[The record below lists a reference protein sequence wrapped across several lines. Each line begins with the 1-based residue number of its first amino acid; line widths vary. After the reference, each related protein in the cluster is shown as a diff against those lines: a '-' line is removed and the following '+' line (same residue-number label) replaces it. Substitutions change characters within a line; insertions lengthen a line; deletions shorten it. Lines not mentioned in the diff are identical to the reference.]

1 MLLYGIAFLA
11 GIVTA
16 ISPCV
21 YPVLPIVFAG
31 GASGG
36 RRRPY
41 AIIAGLVVTFIL
53 SLLFVGWLLD
63 RLGLS
68 QDFLRKVSIGFLLLF
83 AATLLIPALARAIE
97 RPLLRFSRRPAGD
110 LGGGFLLGASLGL
123 LFVPCGGPVLGFIT
137 TQTASLAGGQRVG
150 LAVAY
155 ALGAAVPMLFLAIG
169 AQRAASRIRTLSLQ
183 RPQVRAALGALMA
196 VSALLIALDVDK
208 TLQTKIGDYTSWLQ
222 KPEKTCYAKE
232 RLGQRCLVSNRTESL
247 KDYGPAPSFTGIES
261 WINTD
266 KGRPLSV
273 SGLHGKVV
281 LVDFWT
287 YSCINCLR
295 TLPHLKAWD
304 AAYRKAGLRIVGV
317 HTPEFAFEHVASN
330 VRKATREL
338 GVRYPV
344 AVDNGYKTWDA
355 YQNGAWPTEY
365 LIDRQGLIREI
376 KEGEGNYDDTER
388 TIRKL
393 LGEPEQAQL
402 ASVSD
407 QTPTHPT
414 TPESYL
420 GWERLQRYSGSEV
433 VPDREVPYKFPRSVP
448 PNTLAYDGLWKVER
462 QRILA
467 GDRARLRLHFLAQ
480 NVYLVLGGAGRVQL
494 LVNNKPVRT
503 IRVGGLNRLYT
514 LLRYPNLREGELELR
529 FTPAVTAY
537 AFTFGRGTAC
547 GAVVRTRGLCPSLR
561 LK

>member
-1 MLLYGIAFLA
+1 MLLYAIAFLA

-21 YPVLPIVFAG
+21 YPVLPIIFAG

-41 AIIAGLVVTFIL
+41 AIIAGLVVTFVV

-68 QDFLRKVSIGFLLLF
+68 QDFLRKLSIGFLLLF
-83 AATLLIPALARAIE
+83 AATLLFPPLARAIE
-97 RPLLRFSRRPAGD
+97 RPLLRFTRRPSGD

-137 TQTASLAGGQRVG
+137 TQTASLAGGKRVG

-155 ALGAAVPMLFLAIG
+155 ALGAAVPMLLLALG
-169 AQRAASRIRTLSLQ
+169 GRRAAGRIRALSLQ
-183 RPQVRAALGALMA
+183 SPAARAVLGGVMAL
-196 VSALLIALDVDK
+196 SALLIAFNVDK
-208 TLQTKIGDYTSWLQ
+208 TLQTRIGDYTPWLQ
-222 KPEKTCYAKE
+222 KAERSCYTRKQ
-232 RLGQRCLVSNRTESL
+232 LGQRCLTAPPASSNAL
-247 KDYGPAPSFTGIES
+247 KDYGPAPDFRGIS
-261 WINTD
+261 RWINSKPETISSL
-266 KGRPLSV
+266 R
-273 SGLHGKVV
+273 GKVV

-295 TLPHLKAWD
+295 TLPHLKTWD

-317 HTPEFAFEHVASN
+317 HTPEFAFEHVPSN

-338 GVRYPV
+338 GVRYAV
-344 AVDNGYKTWDA
+344 AIDNGYKTWDA

-365 LIDRQGLIREI
+365 LVDRRGDIREI

-393 LGEPEQAQL
+393 LGEPATGQL
-402 ASVSD
+402 ASVAD
-407 QTPTHPT
+407 QTPQHLAM

-420 GWERLQRYSGSEV
+420 GWERLQRYSGSQI
-433 VPDREVPYKFPRSVP
+433 VPDRIVPYKFPRTVP

-462 QRILA
+462 QRIVA
-467 GDRARLRLHFLAQ
+467 FDRARLRLGFLAQ
-480 NVYLVLGGAGRVQL
+480 HVYLVLGGKGSLQV
-494 LVNNKPVRT
+494 LVDGKPVRT
-503 IRVGGLNRLYT
+503 IEVGGLSRLYT
-514 LLRYPNLREGELELR
+514 LLSYPNLHQGELELR
-529 FTPAVTAY
+529 FAPGVTAY
-537 AFTFGRGTAC
+537 AFTFG
-547 GAVVRTRGLCPSLR
+547 
-561 LK
+561 

>member
-1 MLLYGIAFLA
+1 MLLYAIAFLA

-21 YPVLPIVFAG
+21 YPVLPIIFAG

-41 AIIAGLVVTFIL
+41 AIIAGLVITFIL

-68 QDFLRKVSIGFLLLF
+68 ADFLRKVSIGFLLLF
-83 AATLLIPALARAIE
+83 AATLVIAPLARAIE
-97 RPLLRFSRRPAGD
+97 RPLVRFSRRPSGD

-137 TQTASLAGGQRVG
+137 TQTASLAGGRRVG

-155 ALGAAVPMLFLAIG
+155 ALGAAVPMLLLALG
-169 AQRAASRIRTLSLQ
+169 GQRAAGRIRTLSLQ
-183 RPQVRAALGALMA
+183 SPAARAVLGGVMAL
-196 VSALLIALDVDK
+196 SALLIAFNVDK
-208 TLQTKIGDYTSWLQ
+208 TLQTKIGDYTPWLQ
-222 KPEKTCYAKE
+222 KAERSCYTRKQ
-232 RLGQRCLVSNRTESL
+232 LGQRCLASKPASNAL
-247 KDYGPAPSFTGIES
+247 KDYGPAPDFAGIS
-261 WINTD
+261 AWINSKPET
-266 KGRPLSV
+266 V
-273 SGLHGKVV
+273 STLRGKVV

-304 AAYRKAGLRIVGV
+304 TAYRKAGLRIVGV

-338 GVRYPV
+338 GVRYAV
-344 AVDNGYKTWDA
+344 AIDNQYKTWDA

-365 LIDRQGLIREI
+365 LVDRRGHIREI

-393 LGEPEQAQL
+393 LGEPAQAQL
-402 ASVSD
+402 ASVAD
-407 QTPTHPT
+407 TTPQHPM

-420 GWERLQRYSGSEV
+420 GWERLQRYSGSQL
-433 VPDREVPYKFPRSVP
+433 VPGRVVPYKFPRTVP
-448 PNTLAYDGLWKVER
+448 LNTLAYDGLWKVER
-462 QRILA
+462 QRIVA
-467 GDRARLRLHFLAQ
+467 VDRARLRLRFLAQ
-480 NVYLVLGGAGRVQL
+480 HVYLVLGGSGSLQV
-494 LVNNKPVRT
+494 LVNGKPVRT
-503 IRVGGLNRLYT
+503 IQVGGLSRLYT
-514 LLRYPNLREGELELR
+514 LLSYPNVREGELELR
-529 FTPAVTAY
+529 FAPGVTAY
-537 AFTFGRGTAC
+537 AFTFG
-547 GAVVRTRGLCPSLR
+547 
-561 LK
+561 

>member
-1 MLLYGIAFLA
+1 MLLYAIAFLA

-16 ISPCV
+16 VSPCV
-21 YPVLPIVFAG
+21 YPVLPIIFAG

-68 QDFLRKVSIGFLLLF
+68 ADFLRKVSIGFLLLF
-83 AATLLIPALARAIE
+83 AATLVIPPLARAIE
-97 RPLLRFSRRPAGD
+97 RPLVRFSRRPSGD

-137 TQTASLAGGQRVG
+137 TQTASLAGGKRVG

-155 ALGAAVPMLFLAIG
+155 ALGAALPMLLLALG
-169 AQRAASRIRTLSLQ
+169 GQRATGRMRALSLQ
-183 RPQVRAALGALMA
+183 SPAARAVLGGVMAL
-196 VSALLIALDVDK
+196 SALLIAFNVDK
-208 TLQTKIGDYTSWLQ
+208 TLQTKIGDYTPWLQ
-222 KPEKTCYAKE
+222 KAERSCYTRKQ
-232 RLGQRCLVSNRTESL
+232 LGQRCLTSKPASNVL
-247 KDYGPAPSFTGIES
+247 KDYGPAPNFAGIS
-261 WINTD
+261 TWINSKPET
-266 KGRPLSV
+266 V
-273 SGLHGKVV
+273 STLRGKVV

-317 HTPEFAFEHVASN
+317 HTPEFAFEHVPSN

-338 GVRYPV
+338 GVRYAV
-344 AVDNGYKTWDA
+344 AIDNDYKTWDA

-365 LIDRQGLIREI
+365 LVDRRGHIREI

-393 LGEPEQAQL
+393 LGEPAQAQL
-402 ASVSD
+402 ASVAD
-407 QTPTHPT
+407 TTPQHPM

-420 GWERLQRYSGSEV
+420 GWQRLERYSGSQL
-433 VPDREVPYKFPRSVP
+433 VPGRVVPYKFPQTVP
-448 PNTLAYDGLWKVER
+448 LNTLAYDGLWKVER
-462 QRILA
+462 QRIVA
-467 GDRARLRLHFLAQ
+467 FDRARLRLRFLAQ
-480 NVYLVLGGAGRVQL
+480 NVYLVLGGSGGLQV
-494 LVNNKPVRT
+494 LVNGNPVRT
-503 IRVGGLNRLYT
+503 IRVGGLSHLYT
-514 LLRYPNLREGELELR
+514 LLSYPNVREGELELR
-529 FTPAVTAY
+529 FAPGVTAY
-537 AFTFGRGTAC
+537 AFTFG
-547 GAVVRTRGLCPSLR
+547 
-561 LK
+561 

>member
-41 AIIAGLVVTFIL
+41 AIIAGLVFTFIV
-53 SLLFVGWLLD
+53 SLLFVSWLLD
-63 RLGLS
+63 QLGLAP
-68 QDFLRKVSIGFLLLF
+68 DFLRKVSIGFLLLF
-83 AATLLIPALARAIE
+83 AATLLIPPLARAIE
-97 RPLLRFSRRPAGD
+97 RPLLRFSRRSSGD

-137 TQTASLAGGQRVG
+137 TQTASLAGGKRVG

-155 ALGAAVPMLFLAIG
+155 ALGAALPMLLLALG
-169 AQRAASRIRTLSLQ
+169 GQRAAGRMRALSLQ
-183 RPQVRAALGALMA
+183 NPVARAVLGGVMA
-196 VSALLIALDVDK
+196 VSALLIAFNVDK
-208 TLQTKIGDYTSWLQ
+208 TLQTKIGDYTHWLQ
-222 KPEKTCYAKE
+222 KAE
-232 RLGQRCLVSNRTESL
+232 RSCSVRKQLGQRCLTSKPASNAL
-247 KDYGPAPSFTGIES
+247 KDYGPAPQFAGIS
-261 WINTD
+261 TWINS
-266 KGRPLSV
+266 KPRPISALR
-273 SGLHGKVV
+273 GKVV

-304 AAYRKAGLRIVGV
+304 AAYRKAGLAIVGV
-317 HTPEFAFEHVASN
+317 HTPEFAFEHVVSN

-338 GVRYPV
+338 GVHYAV
-344 AVDNGYKTWDA
+344 AIDNGYKTWDA
-355 YQNGAWPTEY
+355 YQNGSWPTEY
-365 LIDRQGLIREI
+365 LIDRRGHIREI

-393 LGEPEQAQL
+393 LGEPANAQL
-402 ASVSD
+402 ASVAD
-407 QTPTHPT
+407 TTPQHAT

-420 GWERLQRYSGSEV
+420 GWQRLERYSGSEL
-433 VPDREVPYKFPRSVP
+433 VPDREVPYHFPRTVP
-448 PNTLAYDGLWKVER
+448 LNTLAYDGLWRVER
-462 QRILA
+462 QRIVA
-467 GDRARLRLHFLAQ
+467 GNGARLRLRFLAQ
-480 NVYLVLGGAGRVQL
+480 DVHLVLGGSGSLQV
-494 LVNNKPVRT
+494 LVNGKPVRT
-503 IRVGGLNRLYT
+503 IRVGGLSRLYT

-529 FTPAVTAY
+529 FAPGVTAY
-537 AFTFGRGTAC
+537 AFTFG
-547 GAVVRTRGLCPSLR
+547 
-561 LK
+561 

>member
-1 MLLYGIAFLA
+1 MLLYAIAFLA

-21 YPVLPIVFAG
+21 YPVLPIIFAG

-53 SLLFVGWLLD
+53 SLLFVSWLLD

-68 QDFLRKVSIGFLLLF
+68 ADFLRKVSIGFLLLF
-83 AATLLIPALARAIE
+83 AATLVIPPLARAIE
-97 RPLLRFSRRPAGD
+97 RPLVRFSRRPSGD

-137 TQTASLAGGQRVG
+137 TQTASLAGGRRVG

-155 ALGAAVPMLFLAIG
+155 ALGAAVPMLLLALG
-169 AQRAASRIRTLSLQ
+169 GQRAAGRIRALSLQ
-183 RPQVRAALGALMA
+183 SPAARAVLGGVMAL
-196 VSALLIALDVDK
+196 SALLIAFNVDK
-208 TLQTKIGDYTSWLQ
+208 TLQTKIGDYTPWLQ
-222 KPEKTCYAKE
+222 KAERSCYTRKQ
-232 RLGQRCLVSNRTESL
+232 LGQRCLASKPASNAL
-247 KDYGPAPSFTGIES
+247 KDYGPAPDFAGIS
-261 WINTD
+261 AWINSKPETVSTLR
-266 KGRPLSV
+266 GR
-273 SGLHGKVV
+273 VV

-304 AAYRKAGLRIVGV
+304 TAYRKAGLRIVGV

-338 GVRYPV
+338 GVRYAV
-344 AVDNGYKTWDA
+344 AIDNQYKTWDA

-365 LIDRQGLIREI
+365 LVDRRGHIREI

-393 LGEPEQAQL
+393 LGEPAQAQL
-402 ASVSD
+402 ASVAD
-407 QTPTHPT
+407 TTPQHPM

-420 GWERLQRYSGSEV
+420 GWERLQRYSGSQL
-433 VPDREVPYKFPRSVP
+433 VPGRVVPYKFPQTVP
-448 PNTLAYDGLWKVER
+448 LNTLAYDGLWKVER
-462 QRILA
+462 QRIVA
-467 GDRARLRLHFLAQ
+467 VDRARLRLRFLAQ
-480 NVYLVLGGAGRVQL
+480 HVYLVLGGSGSLQV
-494 LVNNKPVRT
+494 LVNGKPVRT
-503 IRVGGLNRLYT
+503 IQVGGLSRLYT
-514 LLRYPNLREGELELR
+514 LLSYPNVREGELELR
-529 FTPAVTAY
+529 FAPGVTAY
-537 AFTFGRGTAC
+537 AFTFG
-547 GAVVRTRGLCPSLR
+547 
-561 LK
+561 

>member
-1 MLLYGIAFLA
+1 MLLYAIAFLA

-21 YPVLPIVFAG
+21 YPVLPIIFAG

-63 RLGLS
+63 RIGLS
-68 QDFLRKVSIGFLLLF
+68 QDFLRDLSIGFLLLF
-83 AATLLIPALARAIE
+83 AATLVIPPLARAIE
-97 RPLLRFSRRPAGD
+97 RPLLRFSRRPSGD

-137 TQTASLAGGQRVG
+137 TQTASLAGGKRIG

-155 ALGAAVPMLFLAIG
+155 ALGAALPMLLLALG
-169 AQRAASRIRTLSLQ
+169 GQRAAGRIRGLSLQ
-183 RPQVRAALGALMA
+183 GRAARAVLGGVMAL
-196 VSALLIALDVDK
+196 SALLIAFDVDK
-208 TLQTKIGDYTSWLQ
+208 KLQTKIGDYTPWLQ
-222 KPEKTCYAKE
+222 KAERSCYTRKQ
-232 RLGQRCLVSNRTESL
+232 LGQRCLASKPASSAL
-247 KDYGPAPSFTGIES
+247 KDYGPAPDFTGIS
-261 WINTD
+261 TWINSKPVT
-266 KGRPLSV
+266 V
-273 SGLHGKVV
+273 SELRGKVV

-317 HTPEFAFEHVASN
+317 HTPEFAFEHVPSN

-338 GVRYPV
+338 HVRYAV
-344 AVDNGYKTWDA
+344 AIDNDYKTWDA

-365 LIDRQGLIREI
+365 LVDRRGHIREI

-393 LGEPEQAQL
+393 LGEPAKAQL
-402 ASVSD
+402 ASVAD
-407 QTPTHPT
+407 QTPQHAAM
-414 TPESYL
+414 TPETYL
-420 GWERLQRYSGSEV
+420 GWERLERYSGSQL
-433 VPDREVPYKFPRSVP
+433 VPDRVVPYKFPRTVP
-448 PNTLAYDGLWKVER
+448 PNTVAYDGLWKVER
-462 QRILA
+462 QRIVA
-467 GDRARLRLHFLAQ
+467 ADRARLRLGFLAQ
-480 NVYLVLGGAGRVQL
+480 NVYLVLGGKGRLQV
-494 LVNNKPVRT
+494 LVDGKPVRT
-503 IRVGGLNRLYT
+503 IQVGGLSRLYT
-514 LLRYPNLREGELELR
+514 LLQYPKLREGELELR
-529 FTPAVTAY
+529 FAPGVTAY
-537 AFTFGRGTAC
+537 AFTFG
-547 GAVVRTRGLCPSLR
+547 
-561 LK
+561 

>member
-1 MLLYGIAFLA
+1 MLLYAIAFLA

-21 YPVLPIVFAG
+21 YPVLPIIFAG
-31 GASGG
+31 GASSG

-68 QDFLRKVSIGFLLLF
+68 ADFLRKVSIGFLLLF
-83 AATLLIPALARAIE
+83 AATLVIPPLARAIE
-97 RPLLRFSRRPAGD
+97 RPLVRFSRRPSGD

-137 TQTASLAGGQRVG
+137 TQTASLAGGRRVG

-155 ALGAAVPMLFLAIG
+155 ALGAAVPMLLLALG
-169 AQRAASRIRTLSLQ
+169 GQRAAGRIRALSFQ
-183 RPQVRAALGALMA
+183 SPAARAALGGVMAL
-196 VSALLIALDVDK
+196 SALLIAFNVDK
-208 TLQTKIGDYTSWLQ
+208 TLQTKIGDYTPWLQ
-222 KPEKTCYAKE
+222 KAERSCYTRKQ
-232 RLGQRCLVSNRTESL
+232 LGQRCLASKPASNAL
-247 KDYGPAPSFTGIES
+247 KDYGPAPDFAGIS
-261 WINTD
+261 AWINSKPET
-266 KGRPLSV
+266 V
-273 SGLHGKVV
+273 SALRGKVV

-304 AAYRKAGLRIVGV
+304 TAYRKAGLRIVGV

-338 GVRYPV
+338 GVRYAV
-344 AVDNGYKTWDA
+344 AIDNQYKTWDA

-365 LIDRQGLIREI
+365 LVDRRGHIREI

-393 LGEPEQAQL
+393 LGEPAQAQL
-402 ASVSD
+402 ASVAD
-407 QTPTHPT
+407 TTPQHPM

-420 GWERLQRYSGSEV
+420 GWERLQRYSGSQL
-433 VPDREVPYKFPRSVP
+433 VPGRVVPYKFPQTVP
-448 PNTLAYDGLWKVER
+448 LNTLAYDGLWKVER
-462 QRILA
+462 QRIVA
-467 GDRARLRLHFLAQ
+467 VDRARLRLRFLAQ
-480 NVYLVLGGAGRVQL
+480 HVYLVLGGSGGLQV
-494 LVNNKPVRT
+494 LVNGKPVRT
-503 IRVGGLNRLYT
+503 IQVGGLSRLYT
-514 LLRYPNLREGELELR
+514 LLSYPNVREGELELR
-529 FTPAVTAY
+529 FAPGVTAY
-537 AFTFGRGTAC
+537 AFTFG
-547 GAVVRTRGLCPSLR
+547 
-561 LK
+561 

>member
-1 MLLYGIAFLA
+1 MLLYAIAFLA

-21 YPVLPIVFAG
+21 YPVLPIIFAG

-68 QDFLRKVSIGFLLLF
+68 ADFLRKVSIGFLLLF
-83 AATLLIPALARAIE
+83 AATLVIPPLARAIE
-97 RPLLRFSRRPAGD
+97 RPLVRFSRRPSGD

-137 TQTASLAGGQRVG
+137 TQTASLAGGRRVG

-155 ALGAAVPMLFLAIG
+155 ALGAAVPMLLLALG
-169 AQRAASRIRTLSLQ
+169 GQRAAGRIRALSLQ
-183 RPQVRAALGALMA
+183 SPAARAVLGGVMAL
-196 VSALLIALDVDK
+196 SALLIAFNVDK
-208 TLQTKIGDYTSWLQ
+208 TLQTKIGDYTPWLQ
-222 KPEKTCYAKE
+222 KAERSCYTRKQ
-232 RLGQRCLVSNRTESL
+232 LGQRCLASKPASNAL
-247 KDYGPAPSFTGIES
+247 KDYGPAPDFAGIS
-261 WINTD
+261 AWINSKPET
-266 KGRPLSV
+266 V
-273 SGLHGKVV
+273 STLRGKVV

-304 AAYRKAGLRIVGV
+304 TAYRKAGLRIVGV

-338 GVRYPV
+338 GVRYAV
-344 AVDNGYKTWDA
+344 AIDNQYKTWDA

-365 LIDRQGLIREI
+365 LVDRRGHIREI

-393 LGEPEQAQL
+393 LGEPAQAQL
-402 ASVSD
+402 ASVAD
-407 QTPTHPT
+407 TTPQHPM

-420 GWERLQRYSGSEV
+420 GWERLQRYSGSQL
-433 VPDREVPYKFPRSVP
+433 VPGRVVPYKFPQTVP
-448 PNTLAYDGLWKVER
+448 LNTLAYDGLWKVER
-462 QRILA
+462 QRIVA
-467 GDRARLRLHFLAQ
+467 VDRARLRLRFLAQ
-480 NVYLVLGGAGRVQL
+480 HVYLVLGGSGGLQV
-494 LVNNKPVRT
+494 LVNGKPVRT
-503 IRVGGLNRLYT
+503 IQVGGLSRLYT
-514 LLRYPNLREGELELR
+514 LLSYPNVREGELELR
-529 FTPAVTAY
+529 FAPRVTAY
-537 AFTFGRGTAC
+537 AFTFG
-547 GAVVRTRGLCPSLR
+547 
-561 LK
+561 

>member
-1 MLLYGIAFLA
+1 MLLYAIAFLA

-21 YPVLPIVFAG
+21 YPVLPIIFAG

-41 AIIAGLVVTFIL
+41 AIIAGLVVTFVV

-68 QDFLRKVSIGFLLLF
+68 QDFLRKLSIGFLLLF
-83 AATLLIPALARAIE
+83 AATLLFPPLARAIE
-97 RPLLRFSRRPAGD
+97 RPLLRFTRRPSGD

-137 TQTASLAGGQRVG
+137 TQTASLAGGKRVG

-155 ALGAAVPMLFLAIG
+155 ALGAAVPMLLLALG
-169 AQRAASRIRTLSLQ
+169 GRRAARRIRALSLQ
-183 RPQVRAALGALMA
+183 SPAARAVLGGVMAL
-196 VSALLIALDVDK
+196 SALLIAFNVDK
-208 TLQTKIGDYTSWLQ
+208 TLQTKIGDYTPWLQ
-222 KPEKTCYAKE
+222 KAERSCYTRKQ
-232 RLGQRCLVSNRTESL
+232 LGQRCLTAAPASNAL
-247 KDYGPAPSFTGIES
+247 KDYGPAPDFRGIS
-261 WINTD
+261 TWINSKPET
-266 KGRPLSV
+266 V
-273 SGLHGKVV
+273 SSLRGKVV

-317 HTPEFAFEHVASN
+317 HTPEFAFEHVPSN

-338 GVRYPV
+338 GVHYAV
-344 AVDNGYKTWDA
+344 AVDNGYKTWNA

-365 LIDRQGLIREI
+365 LVDRRGNIREI

-393 LGEPEQAQL
+393 LGEPATGKL
-402 ASVSD
+402 ASVAD
-407 QTPTHPT
+407 QTPQHLAM

-420 GWERLQRYSGSEV
+420 GWERLQRYSGSQI
-433 VPDREVPYKFPRSVP
+433 VPDRIVPYKFPRTVP
-448 PNTLAYDGLWKVER
+448 PNTVAYDGLWRVER
-462 QRILA
+462 QRIVA
-467 GDRARLRLHFLAQ
+467 VDRARLRLGYLAQ
-480 NVYLVLGGAGRVQL
+480 NVYLVLGGRGTLQV
-494 LVNNKPVRT
+494 LVDGKPVRT
-503 IRVGGLNRLYT
+503 IRVGGLSRLYT
-514 LLRYPNLREGELELR
+514 LLRYPNLHQGELELR
-529 FTPAVTAY
+529 FAPGVTAY
-537 AFTFGRGTAC
+537 AFTFG
-547 GAVVRTRGLCPSLR
+547 
-561 LK
+561 

>member
-1 MLLYGIAFLA
+1 MLLYAIAFLA

-21 YPVLPIVFAG
+21 YPVLPIIFAG

-41 AIIAGLVVTFIL
+41 AIIAGLVVTFVV

-68 QDFLRKVSIGFLLLF
+68 QDFLRKLSIGFLLLF
-83 AATLLIPALARAIE
+83 AATLLFPPLARAIE
-97 RPLLRFSRRPAGD
+97 RPLLRFTRRPSGD

-137 TQTASLAGGQRVG
+137 TQTASLAGGKRVG

-155 ALGAAVPMLFLAIG
+155 ALGAAVPMLLLALG
-169 AQRAASRIRTLSLQ
+169 GRRAAGRIRALSLQ
-183 RPQVRAALGALMA
+183 SPAARAVLGGVMVL
-196 VSALLIALDVDK
+196 SALLIAFNVDK
-208 TLQTKIGDYTSWLQ
+208 TLQTKIGDYTPWLQ
-222 KPEKTCYAKE
+222 KAERSCYTRKQ
-232 RLGQRCLVSNRTESL
+232 LGQRCLTAAPASNAL
-247 KDYGPAPSFTGIES
+247 KDYGPAPDFRGIS
-261 WINTD
+261 TWINSKPET
-266 KGRPLSV
+266 V
-273 SGLHGKVV
+273 SSLRGKVV

-317 HTPEFAFEHVASN
+317 HTPEFAFEHVPSN

-338 GVRYPV
+338 GVRYAV
-344 AVDNGYKTWDA
+344 AIDNGYKTWNA

-365 LIDRQGLIREI
+365 LVDRRGNIREI

-393 LGEPEQAQL
+393 LGEPATGKL
-402 ASVSD
+402 ASVAD
-407 QTPTHPT
+407 QTPQHLAM

-420 GWERLQRYSGSEV
+420 GWERLQRYSGSQI
-433 VPDREVPYKFPRSVP
+433 VPDRIVPYKFPRTVP
-448 PNTLAYDGLWKVER
+448 PNTVAYDGLWRVER
-462 QRILA
+462 QRIVA
-467 GDRARLRLHFLAQ
+467 VDRARLRLGFLAQ
-480 NVYLVLGGAGRVQL
+480 NVYLVLGGRGTLQV
-494 LVNNKPVRT
+494 LVDGKPVRT
-503 IRVGGLNRLYT
+503 IRVDGLSRLYT
-514 LLRYPNLREGELELR
+514 LLRYPNLHQGELELR
-529 FTPAVTAY
+529 FAPGVTAY
-537 AFTFGRGTAC
+537 AFTFG
-547 GAVVRTRGLCPSLR
+547 
-561 LK
+561 

>member
-41 AIIAGLVVTFIL
+41 AIIAGLVVTFIV

-63 RLGLS
+63 QLGLA

-83 AATLLIPALARAIE
+83 AATLLIPPLARALE

-137 TQTASLAGGQRVG
+137 TQTASLAGGKRVG

-155 ALGAAVPMLFLAIG
+155 ALGAALPMLLLALG
-169 AQRAASRIRTLSLQ
+169 GQRAAGRMRALSLQ
-183 RPQVRAALGALMA
+183 RPAARAALGGVMA
-196 VSALLIALDVDK
+196 VSALLIAFNVDK
-208 TLQTKIGDYTSWLQ
+208 TLQTKIGDYTPWLQ
-222 KPEKTCYAKE
+222 KAERSCYTRKQ
-232 RLGQRCLVSNRTESL
+232 LGQRCLTSQRASSSAL
-247 KDYGPAPSFTGIES
+247 KDYGPAPNFTGIS
-261 WINTD
+261 TWINSKPETVA
-266 KGRPLSV
+266 KLR
-273 SGLHGKVV
+273 GKVV

-317 HTPEFAFEHVASN
+317 HTPEFAFEHVVSN

-338 GVRYPV
+338 GVRYAV
-344 AVDNGYKTWDA
+344 AIDNGYKTWDA

-365 LIDRQGLIREI
+365 LIDRRGHIREI
-376 KEGEGNYDDTER
+376 KEGEGKYDDTEG

-393 LGEPEQAQL
+393 LGEPTEAPL
-402 ASVSD
+402 ASVAD
-407 QTPTHPT
+407 TTPQHAM

-420 GWERLQRYSGSEV
+420 GWERLERYSGSEI
-433 VPDREVPYKFPRSVP
+433 VPDREVPYRFPRTVP
-448 PNTLAYDGLWKVER
+448 LNTLAYDGLWRVER
-462 QRILA
+462 QRIVA
-467 GDRARLRLHFLAQ
+467 GNGARLRLHFLAQ
-480 NVYLVLGGAGRVQL
+480 NVYLVLGGSGSLQV
-494 LVNNKPVRT
+494 LVNGKPVRT
-503 IRVGGLNRLYT
+503 IGVGGLSRLYT

-529 FTPAVTAY
+529 LTPGVTAY
-537 AFTFGRGTAC
+537 AFTFG
-547 GAVVRTRGLCPSLR
+547 
-561 LK
+561 

>member
-1 MLLYGIAFLA
+1 MLLYAIAFLA

-21 YPVLPIVFAG
+21 YPVLPIIFAG

-68 QDFLRKVSIGFLLLF
+68 ADFLRKVSIGFLLLF
-83 AATLLIPALARAIE
+83 AATLVIPPLARAIE
-97 RPLLRFSRRPAGD
+97 RPLVRFSRRPSGD

-137 TQTASLAGGQRVG
+137 TQTASLAGGRRVG

-155 ALGAAVPMLFLAIG
+155 ALGAAVPMLLLALG
-169 AQRAASRIRTLSLQ
+169 GQRAAGRIRALSLQ
-183 RPQVRAALGALMA
+183 SPAARAVLGGVMAL
-196 VSALLIALDVDK
+196 SALLIAFNVDK
-208 TLQTKIGDYTSWLQ
+208 TLQTKIGDYTPWLQ
-222 KPEKTCYAKE
+222 KAERSCYTRKQ
-232 RLGQRCLVSNRTESL
+232 LGQRCLASKPASNAL
-247 KDYGPAPSFTGIES
+247 KDYGPAPDFAGIS
-261 WINTD
+261 AWINSKPET
-266 KGRPLSV
+266 V
-273 SGLHGKVV
+273 STLRGKVV

-304 AAYRKAGLRIVGV
+304 TAYRKAGLRIVGV

-338 GVRYPV
+338 GVRYAV
-344 AVDNGYKTWDA
+344 AIDNQYKTWDA

-365 LIDRQGLIREI
+365 LVDRRGHIREI

-393 LGEPEQAQL
+393 LGEPAQAQL
-402 ASVSD
+402 ASVAD
-407 QTPTHPT
+407 TTPQHPM

-420 GWERLQRYSGSEV
+420 GWERLQRYSGSQL
-433 VPDREVPYKFPRSVP
+433 VPGRVVPYKFPQTVP
-448 PNTLAYDGLWKVER
+448 LNTLAYDGLWKVER
-462 QRILA
+462 QRIVA
-467 GDRARLRLHFLAQ
+467 VDRVRLRLALPGPARLPSARRQ
-480 NVYLVLGGAGRVQL
+480 RRPAGARERQAGAHDSGRRA
-494 LVNNKPVRT
+494 K
-503 IRVGGLNRLYT
+503 
-514 LLRYPNLREGELELR
+514 
-529 FTPAVTAY
+529 
-537 AFTFGRGTAC
+537 
-547 GAVVRTRGLCPSLR
+547 PSLHAAELPQR
-561 LK
+561 A

>member
-1 MLLYGIAFLA
+1 MLLYAIAFLA

-21 YPVLPIVFAG
+21 YPVLPIIFAG

-68 QDFLRKVSIGFLLLF
+68 ADFLRKVSIGFLLLF
-83 AATLLIPALARAIE
+83 AATLVIPPLARAIE
-97 RPLLRFSRRPAGD
+97 RPLVRFSRRPSGD

-137 TQTASLAGGQRVG
+137 TQTASLAGGRRVG

-155 ALGAAVPMLFLAIG
+155 ALGAAVPMLLLALG
-169 AQRAASRIRTLSLQ
+169 GQRAAGRIRALSLQ
-183 RPQVRAALGALMA
+183 SPAARAVLGGVMAL
-196 VSALLIALDVDK
+196 SALLIAFNVDK
-208 TLQTKIGDYTSWLQ
+208 TLQTKIGDYTPWLQ
-222 KPEKTCYAKE
+222 KAERSCYTRKQ
-232 RLGQRCLVSNRTESL
+232 LGQRCLASKPASNAL
-247 KDYGPAPSFTGIES
+247 KDYGPAPDFAGIS
-261 WINTD
+261 AWINSKPET
-266 KGRPLSV
+266 V
-273 SGLHGKVV
+273 STLRGKVV

-304 AAYRKAGLRIVGV
+304 TAYRKAGLRIVGV

-338 GVRYPV
+338 GVRYAV
-344 AVDNGYKTWDA
+344 AIDNQYKTWDA

-365 LIDRQGLIREI
+365 LVDRRGHIREI

-393 LGEPEQAQL
+393 LGEPAQAQL
-402 ASVSD
+402 ASVAD
-407 QTPTHPT
+407 TTPQHPM

-420 GWERLQRYSGSEV
+420 GWERLQRYSGSQL
-433 VPDREVPYKFPRSVP
+433 VPGRVVPYKFPQTVP
-448 PNTLAYDGLWKVER
+448 LNTLAYDGLWKVER
-462 QRILA
+462 QRIVA
-467 GDRARLRLHFLAQ
+467 VDRARLRLRFLAQ
-480 NVYLVLGGAGRVQL
+480 HVYLVLGGSGGLQV
-494 LVNNKPVRT
+494 LVNGKPVRT
-503 IRVGGLNRLYT
+503 IQVGGLSRLYT
-514 LLRYPNLREGELELR
+514 LLSYPNVREGELELR
-529 FTPAVTAY
+529 FAPGVTAY
-537 AFTFGRGTAC
+537 AFTFG
-547 GAVVRTRGLCPSLR
+547 
-561 LK
+561 

>member
-1 MLLYGIAFLA
+1 MLLYAIAFLA

-21 YPVLPIVFAG
+21 YPVLPIIFAG

-53 SLLFVGWLLD
+53 SLLFVSWLLD

-68 QDFLRKVSIGFLLLF
+68 QDFLRKASIGFLLLF
-83 AATLLIPALARAIE
+83 AATLLIPPLARAIE

-137 TQTASLAGGQRVG
+137 TQTASLAGGKRVG

-155 ALGAAVPMLFLAIG
+155 ALGAALPMLLLALG
-169 AQRAASRIRTLSLQ
+169 GQRAAGRIRALSLQ
-183 RPQVRAALGALMA
+183 SPVARAVLGGVMAL
-196 VSALLIALDVDK
+196 SALLIAFNVDK
-208 TLQTKIGDYTSWLQ
+208 TLQTKIGDYTPWLQ
-222 KPEKTCYAKE
+222 KAERSCYTRKQ
-232 RLGQRCLVSNRTESL
+232 LGQRCLTAAADSNTL
-247 KDYGPAPSFTGIES
+247 KDYGPAPNFTGIS
-261 WINTD
+261 TWINSKPETVASL
-266 KGRPLSV
+266 R
-273 SGLHGKVV
+273 GKVV

-304 AAYRKAGLRIVGV
+304 HAYRKAGLRIVGV
-317 HTPEFAFEHVASN
+317 HTPEFAFEHVPAN

-338 GVRYPV
+338 GVRYAV
-344 AVDNGYKTWDA
+344 AIDNGYKTWDA

-365 LIDRQGLIREI
+365 LVDRSGNIREI

-393 LGEPEQAQL
+393 LGEPAAGKL
-402 ASVSD
+402 ASVAD
-407 QTPTHPT
+407 QTPQHLAM

-420 GWERLQRYSGSEV
+420 GWERLQRYSGSQI
-433 VPDREVPYKFPRSVP
+433 VPNRVVPYKFPRTVP

-462 QRILA
+462 QRIVA
-467 GDRARLRLHFLAQ
+467 FDRARLRLGFLAQ
-480 NVYLVLGGAGRVQL
+480 NVYLVLGGRGSLQV
-494 LVNNKPVRT
+494 LVDGKPVRT
-503 IRVGGLNRLYT
+503 IQVGGLSRLYT
-514 LLRYPNLREGELELR
+514 LLRYPDLHQGELELR
-529 FTPAVTAY
+529 FAPGVTAY
-537 AFTFGRGTAC
+537 AFTFG
-547 GAVVRTRGLCPSLR
+547 
-561 LK
+561 

>member
-1 MLLYGIAFLA
+1 MLLYAIAFLA

-21 YPVLPIVFAG
+21 YPVLPIIFAG

-41 AIIAGLVVTFIL
+41 AIIAGLLVTFIL

-63 RLGLS
+63 RIGLS
-68 QDFLRKVSIGFLLLF
+68 QDFLRDVSIGFLLLF
-83 AATLLIPALARAIE
+83 AATLVIPPLARAIE
-97 RPLLRFSRRPAGD
+97 RPLLRFTRRPSGD

-137 TQTASLAGGQRVG
+137 TQTASLAGGKRVG

-155 ALGAAVPMLFLAIG
+155 ALGAALPMLLLALG
-169 AQRAASRIRTLSLQ
+169 GQRAAGRIRALSLQ
-183 RPQVRAALGALMA
+183 STAARAVLGGVMA
-196 VSALLIALDVDK
+196 ASALLIAFDVDK
-208 TLQTKIGDYTSWLQ
+208 KLQTKIGDYTPWLQ
-222 KPEKTCYAKE
+222 KAERSCYTRKQ
-232 RLGQRCLVSNRTESL
+232 LGQRCLTS
-247 KDYGPAPSFTGIES
+247 KPASSALEDFGLAPDFRGTST
-261 WINTD
+261 WINSKPVT
-266 KGRPLSV
+266 V
-273 SGLHGKVV
+273 SDLRGKVV

-317 HTPEFAFEHVASN
+317 HTPEFAFEHVPSN

-338 GVRYPV
+338 GVRYAV
-344 AVDNGYKTWDA
+344 AIDNDYKTWDA

-365 LIDRQGLIREI
+365 LVDRRGHIREI

-393 LGEPEQAQL
+393 LGEPAKGEL
-402 ASVSD
+402 ASVAD
-407 QTPTHPT
+407 TTPQHVI

-420 GWERLQRYSGSEV
+420 GWERLERYSGSEI
-433 VPDREVPYKFPRSVP
+433 VPDRVVPYKFPRTVT

-462 QRILA
+462 QRIVA
-467 GDRARLRLHFLAQ
+467 VDRARLRLAFLAQ
-480 NVYLVLGGAGRVQL
+480 NVYLVLGGKGRLQV
-494 LVNNKPVRT
+494 LVNGKRVRT
-503 IRVGGLNRLYT
+503 ITVGGLSRLYT

-529 FTPAVTAY
+529 FAPGITAY
-537 AFTFGRGTAC
+537 AFTFG
-547 GAVVRTRGLCPSLR
+547 
-561 LK
+561 

>member
-1 MLLYGIAFLA
+1 MLLYAIAFLA

-21 YPVLPIVFAG
+21 YPVLPIIFAG

-63 RLGLS
+63 RIGLS

-83 AATLLIPALARAIE
+83 AATLVIPPLARAIE
-97 RPLLRFSRRPAGD
+97 RPLLRFSRRPSGD

-137 TQTASLAGGQRVG
+137 TQTASLAGGKRVG

-155 ALGAAVPMLFLAIG
+155 ALGAALPMLLLALG
-169 AQRAASRIRTLSLQ
+169 GQRAAGRIRGLSLQ
-183 RPQVRAALGALMA
+183 SPAARAVLGGVMAL
-196 VSALLIALDVDK
+196 SALLIAFDVDK
-208 TLQTKIGDYTSWLQ
+208 KLQTKIGDYTPWLQ
-222 KPEKTCYAKE
+222 KAERSCYTRKQ
-232 RLGQRCLVSNRTESL
+232 LGQRCLASKPASSAL
-247 KDYGPAPSFTGIES
+247 KDYGPAPDFTGIS
-261 WINTD
+261 TWINSKPVT
-266 KGRPLSV
+266 V
-273 SGLHGKVV
+273 SELRGKVV

-317 HTPEFAFEHVASN
+317 HTPEFAFEHVPSN
-330 VRKATREL
+330 VRKATDEL
-338 GVRYPV
+338 GVRYAV
-344 AVDNGYKTWDA
+344 AIDNAYKTWDA

-365 LIDRQGLIREI
+365 LVDRRGHIREI

-393 LGEPEQAQL
+393 LGEPAKAQL
-402 ASVSD
+402 ASVAD
-407 QTPTHPT
+407 QTPQHSAM
-414 TPESYL
+414 TPETYL
-420 GWERLQRYSGSEV
+420 GWERLERYSGSQL
-433 VPDREVPYKFPRSVP
+433 VPDRVVPYKFPRTVP
-448 PNTLAYDGLWKVER
+448 PNTVAYDGLWKVER
-462 QRILA
+462 QRIVA
-467 GDRARLRLHFLAQ
+467 ADRARLRLGFLAQ
-480 NVYLVLGGAGRVQL
+480 NVYLVLSGKGSLQV
-494 LVNNKPVRT
+494 LVDGKPVRT
-503 IRVGGLNRLYT
+503 IQVGGLSRLYT
-514 LLRYPNLREGELELR
+514 LLQYPKLREGELELR
-529 FTPAVTAY
+529 FTPGITAY
-537 AFTFGRGTAC
+537 AFTFG
-547 GAVVRTRGLCPSLR
+547 
-561 LK
+561 

>member
-1 MLLYGIAFLA
+1 MLLYAIAFLA

-16 ISPCV
+16 VSPCV
-21 YPVLPIVFAG
+21 YPVLPIIFAG

-68 QDFLRKVSIGFLLLF
+68 ADFLREVSIGFLLLF
-83 AATLLIPALARAIE
+83 AATLVIPPLARAIE
-97 RPLLRFSRRPAGD
+97 RPLVRFSRRPSGD

-137 TQTASLAGGQRVG
+137 TQTASLAGGKRVG

-155 ALGAAVPMLFLAIG
+155 ALGAALPMLLLALG
-169 AQRAASRIRTLSLQ
+169 GQRATGRMRALSLQ
-183 RPQVRAALGALMA
+183 SPAARAVLGGVMAL
-196 VSALLIALDVDK
+196 SALLIAFNVDK
-208 TLQTKIGDYTSWLQ
+208 TLQTKIGDYTPWLQ
-222 KPEKTCYAKE
+222 KAERSCYTRKQ
-232 RLGQRCLVSNRTESL
+232 LGQRCLTSKPASNVL
-247 KDYGPAPSFTGIES
+247 KDYGPAPNFAGIS
-261 WINTD
+261 TWINSKPET
-266 KGRPLSV
+266 V
-273 SGLHGKVV
+273 STLRGKVV

-317 HTPEFAFEHVASN
+317 HTPEFAFEHVPSN

-338 GVRYPV
+338 GVRYAV
-344 AVDNGYKTWDA
+344 AIDNDYKTWDA

-365 LIDRQGLIREI
+365 LVDRRGHIREI

-393 LGEPEQAQL
+393 LGEPAQAQL
-402 ASVSD
+402 ASVAD
-407 QTPTHPT
+407 TTPQHPM

-420 GWERLQRYSGSEV
+420 GWQRLERYSGSQL
-433 VPDREVPYKFPRSVP
+433 VPGRVVPYKFPQTVP
-448 PNTLAYDGLWKVER
+448 LNTLAYDGLWKVER
-462 QRILA
+462 QRIVA
-467 GDRARLRLHFLAQ
+467 FDRARLRLRFLAQ
-480 NVYLVLGGAGRVQL
+480 NVYLVLGGSGGLQV
-494 LVNNKPVRT
+494 LVNGNPVRT
-503 IRVGGLNRLYT
+503 IRVGGLSRLYT
-514 LLRYPNLREGELELR
+514 LLSYPNVREGELELR
-529 FTPAVTAY
+529 FAPGVTAY
-537 AFTFGRGTAC
+537 AFTFG
-547 GAVVRTRGLCPSLR
+547 
-561 LK
+561 